1 MLNRYNILIPTT
13 IVLLFGLLSIKYQ
26 NMIGG
31 IAHIYLPVCLIILV
45 HNLNQENYNSKIS
58 IAFGLIIL
66 NEVLIRFLGD
76 ISSNSDGNPW
86 ASIFFLF
93 MLLTSYIT
101 IIFAI
106 IIKKKVL
113 ENFINKILYI
123 SIAFLIIAI
132 PYVFI
137 FLI

>member
-1 MLNRYNILIPTT
+1 MLKRYNILIPTT

-31 IAHIYLPVCLIILV
+31 IAHIYLPVCLIILLY
-45 HNLNQENYNSKIS
+45 NLNQDNFNIKIS

-76 ISSNSDGNPW
+76 ISLYSDGNPW
-86 ASIFFLF
+86 ASLFFLF
-93 MLLTSYIT
+93 MLFTSYIT
-101 IIFAI
+101 IIFAT

-113 ENFINKILYI
+113 ETFISKILYI
-123 SIAFLIIAI
+123 SIAFLTIAI
-132 PYVFI
+132 PYIFI